1 MKKKNGFT
9 LVELLAVIV
18 ILAIILVIAVPKITD
33 TIKNSKIA
41 SFESSAKT
49 IAAQAE
55 KKKMEKEILEDTG
68 SINCSDVVKLNDTD
82 YGNCSIT
89 FDGNT
94 AKVTLVGKGKFEGLQ
109 VINGTKENATASE
122 VKMPE
127 YGKGTTYIKA
137 LYDNDVLRA
146 ANGLKKDNTS
156 DANIRYEG
164 SNPNN
169 YVSFNDEL
177 WRIIGVFGDNI
188 KLVRS
193 EELGKLSWDS
203 SDSSVNNGW
212 GVNEWSQADL
222 KEYLNTNY
230 YGGTSVTCYVG
241 SNNSTTTCP
250 TGSLNSTSK
259 SMINNYTWNT
269 GAINL
274 EDTTILNQETIAL
287 NTVPFYNAE
296 RGSVNGK
303 ICTSGNQCNDI
314 VTRTTTWQGYVA
326 LPYVTDWAYASSE
339 TACATNMYDG
349 FDVANH
355 NYDNMTCKKNNWM
368 HHGSTMNEAMWML
381 SPRAHY
387 GSADGVWGVDGD
399 GGVNIYVASSAL
411 SVFPTVYLN
420 TEVKIT
426 SGSGT
431 SSDPYIL
438 Q

>member
-1 MKKKNGFT
+1 MRKKDGFT

-49 IAAQAE
+49 IASQAE

-82 YGNCSIT
+82 YDSCSIT

-94 AKVTLVGKGKFEGLQ
+94 AKVSLIGKGKFEGLAI
-109 VINGTKENATASE
+109 INGTKDNAKAGDT
-122 VKMPE
+122 KLPE
-127 YGKGTTYIKA
+127 YGKGTIFIKN
-137 LYDNDVLRA
+137 LYDNEILRVT
-146 ANGLKKDNTS
+146 NGLKKDNTS

-164 SNPNN
+164 ANPNN

-188 KLVRS
+188 KLVRN
-193 EELGKLSWDS
+193 EELGALSWDS
-203 SDSSVNNGW
+203 SDSLINDGY

-222 KEYLNTNY
+222 KEYLNTMY
-230 YGGTSVTCYVG
+230 YGGTSVTCYG
-241 SNNSTTTCP
+241 ESKNSTKTCP
-250 TGSLNSTSK
+250 TGSFNSTAK
-259 SMINNYTWNT
+259 SMTNNYTWNT
-269 GAINL
+269 GAINY
-274 EDTTILNQETIAL
+274 EDETIVNQETGAL

-303 ICTSGNQCNDI
+303 IYTNEIGCNDT

-339 TACATNMYDG
+339 IACSTNMHDG
-349 FDVANH
+349 VDLANH
-355 NYDNMTCKKNNWM
+355 RSDNMTCKKNNWM
-368 HHGSTMNEAMWML
+368 QHGSIMGKTMRML
-381 SPRAHY
+381 SPAAYSVGARGVWIVYGA
-387 GSADGVWGVDGD
+387 GSAVGD
-399 GGVNIYVASSAL
+399 VASSAY
-411 SVFPTVYLN
+411 SFFPSVYLN
-420 TEVKIT
+420 SNVEIT

-438 Q
+438 K